1 MRLNP
6 VTSKL
11 AEYANALS
19 MKDAKFYMRR
29 MVDSGLW
36 VPQEGEHPGTAL
48 VDSEEEEEEEEEEK
62 KEMVMVMIKRNNLK
76 KHRNRNSYIY

>member
-1 MRLNP
+1 MFESLPEEMQTAFESGNVEALR
-6 VTSKL
+6 
-11 AEYANALS
+11 EYVNGLS

-48 VDSEEEEEEEEEEK
+48 VDSEDEEEEK
-62 KEMVMVMIKRNNLK
+62 EKGNDDDDQTKA
-76 KHRNRNSYIY
+76 S